1 MAGKDVTDYV
11 PGIMLG
17 KLDWIINW
25 ARRNSIWPMGFGLAC
40 CAIEMMASAATK
52 FDIDR
57 FGAGVFRGSPRQS
70 DLMIVSGTV
79 THKMGPRIRVLYD
92 QMPEP
97 RYVMAHGVCAIN
109 GGPYYEY
116 GYHVMKGIDLIVP
129 VDIYV
134 PGCPPRPEALIDGI
148 MKLQEMIKRETV
160 AARRDRLGYWEEN
173 RDKLLPDTKLQVFD
187 NSREMESIKA
197 YEEKVQRFREKYLKE
212 KSGV

>member
-1 MAGKDVTDYV
+1 
-11 PGIMLG
+11 
-17 KLDWIINW
+17 
-25 ARRNSIWPMGFGLAC
+25 
-40 CAIEMMASAATK
+40 
-52 FDIDR
+52 
-57 FGAGVFRGSPRQS
+57 
-70 DLMIVSGTV
+70 MIVSGTV

-187 NSREMESIKA
+187 NSQEMESIKA

>member
-79 THKMGPRIRVLYD
+79 THKMEPRIRVLYD

-187 NSREMESIKA
+187 NSQEMESIKA
-197 YEEKVQRFREKYLKE
+197 YEEKVKRFREKYLKAGA
-212 KSGV
+212 GV